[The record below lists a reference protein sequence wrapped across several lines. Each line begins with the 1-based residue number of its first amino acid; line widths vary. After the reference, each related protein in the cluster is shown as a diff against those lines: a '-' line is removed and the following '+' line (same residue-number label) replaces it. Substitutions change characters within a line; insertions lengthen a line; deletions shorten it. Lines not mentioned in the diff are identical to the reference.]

1 MSTHTSI
8 FRTTVFRIVLL
19 FLCSLPVFY
28 LDVFLALQGKD
39 LPYLYVACRGLRFL
53 AVVLIAWSIRQKS
66 RDALRTE
73 PKSARFTWI
82 LLGLLCVSL
91 ALHVMDITPKLYFS
105 ISSTLGIYGARTVPL
120 FLAVLW
126 EQFLSGDFFW
136 AVLLGLTIVC
146 FTAPKPGYQTSPNAI

>member
-28 LDVFLALQGKD
+28 LDVFLALQGTD

-105 ISSTLGIYGARTVPL
+105 ISSTLGIYGERTVPL
-120 FLAVLW
+120 FFAVLW
-126 EQFLSGDFFW
+126 EQLFSGDFYW
-136 AVLLGLTIVC
+136 GILIGLTVVC
-146 FTAPKPGYQTSPNAI
+146 FPAPGPKYQADPSV

>member
-73 PKSARFTWI
+73 PKSARFIWI

-91 ALHVMDITPKLYFS
+91 ALHVMDITPKLYSPSPARWGSTGSGPFPC
-105 ISSTLGIYGARTVPL
+105 SSPYCGSSSSPAIFTGA
-120 FLAVLW
+120 F
-126 EQFLSGDFFW
+126 
-136 AVLLGLTIVC
+136 
-146 FTAPKPGYQTSPNAI
+146 